1 MEATIQTKLGAV
13 EKPCNPSL
21 IGLMTKAD
29 IDATNERL
37 AKIGADGSVARQ
49 VAFEFSILASMISD
63 ATRGGHDFYEKAGK
77 LEQCWLKIRAIRD
90 RFNFTNERIES
101 GLTWAKEKGI
111 IEASFYVPDVN
122 FLIVEAQRL
131 IKERLVKSKE
141 AKTAGTK
148 KNGQKQQAQHWQDA
162 G

>member
-1 MEATIQTKLGAV
+1 MQASIETKLGVIERPV
-13 EKPCNPSL
+13 ES
-21 IGLMTKAD
+21 IHGLMTQSD
-29 IDATNERL
+29 IDSTHERL
-37 AKIGADGSVARQ
+37 AKIGAEGSIARQ
-49 VAFEFSILASMISD
+49 VAFEFAVLASMISD

-101 GLTWAKEKGI
+101 GLTWAKEQGI
-111 IEASFYVPDVN
+111 IEASFYVPDIN

-131 IKERLVKSKE
+131 IKERSIKAEE

-148 KNGQKQQAQHWQDA
+148 KNGQKQQATHWQDA